1 VCGCSVFFFPPSF
14 FFLIADFIMFYLGI
28 DVAKAKLD
36 CCLLLSIEDG
46 KRKTKSVA
54 NTARGFS
61 DLLRWIDK
69 QGLERSQVR
78 VLMEGTGVYHTPAA
92 TALSDAQVSV
102 SILNPARVREYAKS
116 MGMQTKN
123 DKADSIVIA
132 LYGAKHPEKLIVWE
146 APSLQARTLQAL
158 LARREALERDLQRER
173 NRQEKADFIDT
184 PERITKS
191 LEESIA
197 FLKEQIKKLS
207 KDIDGHIKQYPELKE
222 QMALLTSIPAVGP
235 KTGAQMLSILHH
247 HRFERPEQLSAY
259 IGLNPV
265 EFTSGSSVFHRP
277 HLSKAGPGRVRAVL
291 YMAAVVATRHNPVI
305 KAQYQRLISRGK
317 SKMSALGA
325 AMRKLVHLCFGV
337 LKNRTPFNPNYAFG
351 D

>member
-1 VCGCSVFFFPPSF
+1 VGGSWRVF
-14 FFLIADFIMFYLGI
+14 FFLIAQFNTMIYLGI
-28 DVAKAKLD
+28 DVSKAKLD
-36 CCLLLSIEDG
+36 CCLLLNLEDG
-46 KRKTKSVA
+46 KRKTKCVP
-54 NTARGFS
+54 NTTRGFS
-61 DLLRWIDK
+61 DLLRWVDK
-69 QGLERSQVR
+69 QGVARSDVR

-102 SILNPARVREYAKS
+102 SILNPARVRDYAKS
-116 MGMQTKN
+116 MGVQTKN

-132 LYGAKHPEKLIVWE
+132 LYGAKHPEKLIVWQ
-146 APSLQARTLQAL
+146 APSPQARTLQAL

-173 NRQEKADFIDT
+173 NRKEKAAFVDT
-184 PERITKS
+184 PQRITES
-191 LEESIA
+191 LEQSIA
-197 FLKEQIKKLS
+197 FIKEQIKKLS
-207 KDIDGHIKQYPELKE
+207 KDIDQHIKRNPELKE
-222 QMALLTSIPAVGP
+222 DLTLLTSIPAVGP
-235 KTGAQMLSILHH
+235 KTGLQMLSILHH
-247 HRFERPEQLSAY
+247 HLFKRAEQLSAY

-265 EFTSGSSVFHRP
+265 EYTSGSSVFRRP
-277 HLSKAGPGRVRAVL
+277 HLSKAGPGKVRATL

-305 KAQYQRLISRGK
+305 KALYERLIARGK